1 MISQCEVAM
10 AVEIYAHD
18 REEASPLH
26 RLHKVEGLDSRAMM
40 LICAPA
46 GEGKPKI
53 TDEKQTTVYKRA
65 LDVEYR
71 LKMAASRQVT
81 CCRLLNNGFW
91 CISDANGMSRWRV
104 VISLP
109 AFPFGALRHDTQRRL
124 LASSL
129 ASAWL

>member
-1 MISQCEVAM
+1 MAM
-10 AVEIYAHD
+10 SGEAGTHA
-18 REEASPLH
+18 REEASTLH
-26 RLHKVEGLDSRAMM
+26 GLHEMQGLDIRAMM
-40 LICAPA
+40 LVHEPA

-91 CISDANGMSRWRV
+91 GIPDANSMSCWRAG
-104 VISLP
+104 ISLP
-109 AFPFGALRHDTQRRL
+109 ALPVDSLVMMPSGRL
-124 LASSL
+124 LPLLPS
-129 ASAWL
+129 SAWL